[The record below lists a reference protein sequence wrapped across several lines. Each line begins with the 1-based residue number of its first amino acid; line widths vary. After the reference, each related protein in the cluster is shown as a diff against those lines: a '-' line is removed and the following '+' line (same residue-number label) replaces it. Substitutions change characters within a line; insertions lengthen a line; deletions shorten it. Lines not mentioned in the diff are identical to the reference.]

1 MLSESSG
8 RTQPPS
14 RRETSGLERVYSEDP
29 RTSRARADFS
39 AKSSVRAV
47 KLVLAYDGS
56 DFSGWQRQ
64 KNGRSVQEELEKAL
78 AKMHGHEIRV
88 TGAGRTDAGVH
99 AMGQVA
105 GFYTDIKS
113 IAADRFVF
121 ALNKLMPRDVR
132 VLSSE
137 EAPPDFHARFDAS
150 LRRYRYFLLCGGTPD
165 PFALRYAHSLSY
177 YPRVAVLNA
186 MAAVVL
192 GEHDFSTF
200 ASAQDASESRSRH
213 ISESIFF
220 FERERLVYQVA
231 GNAFLWRQVRSLVG
245 TFLELER
252 IAESSA
258 HGEALMREM
267 LESRDRGRAGTTA
280 PACGLFLWNVEY
292 GERIHGHTRRRGGAE
307 GSGGRRSESSESK
320 DTRART
326 TEAEPNPASGGS
338 RLVPGLGWI
347 DEGE

>member
-1 MLSESSG
+1 MQGESAS
-8 RTQPPS
+8 RTRPVSP
-14 RRETSGLERVYSEDP
+14 RE
-29 RTSRARADFS
+29 
-39 AKSSVRAV
+39 SSVRAI
-47 KLVLAYDGS
+47 KLVLAYDGTE
-56 DFSGWQRQ
+56 FSGWQRQ

-78 AKMHGHEIRV
+78 TKMHGHAIRV

-113 IAADRFVF
+113 IPADRFVL

-150 LRRYRYFLLCGGTPD
+150 LRRYRYFLRCGDTAD
-165 PFALRYAHSLSY
+165 PFALRYAHFIPY
-177 YPRVAVLNA
+177 FPRVAVLNA
-186 MAAVVL
+186 AAAVVL

-200 ASAQDASESRSRH
+200 ASAQDKSDSRSRH
-213 ISESIFF
+213 ISESVFY
-220 FERERLVYQVA
+220 FEGGRLVYQVA

-252 IAESSA
+252 LVETPPK
-258 HGEALMREM
+258 GGALMREL
-267 LESRDRGRAGTTA
+267 LESRDRDRAGATA

-292 GERIHGHTRRRGGAE
+292 GERVHGHPRRRGSVGDQ
-307 GSGGRRSESSESK
+307 GDRSGPERAAVRSTDSATGTATH
-320 DTRART
+320 DA
-326 TEAEPNPASGGS
+326 

-347 DEGE
+347 DECE

>member
-1 MLSESSG
+1 MPRLS
-8 RTQPPS
+8 T
-14 RRETSGLERVYSEDP
+14 
-29 RTSRARADFS
+29 
-39 AKSSVRAV
+39 VRGI
-47 KLVLAYDGS
+47 KLTIAYDGTG
-56 DFSGWQRQ
+56 FSGWQRQ
-64 KNGRSVQEELEKAL
+64 KNGRSVQGELESAL
-78 AKMHGHEIRV
+78 AKMHGHEIRI

-105 GFYTDIKS
+105 GFYTDIAS
-113 IAADRFVF
+113 IPADRFTL

-137 EAPPDFHARFDAS
+137 EASGDFHARFDAS
-150 LRRYRYFLLCGGTPD
+150 LRRYRYFLICGGTPD
-165 PFALRYAHSLSY
+165 PFALRYAHFVPY

-186 MAAVVL
+186 MASVVL

-213 ISESIFF
+213 ISESVFF
-220 FERERLVYQVA
+220 FDEGRLVYQVA

-252 IAESSA
+252 DAGTPER
-258 HGEALMREM
+258 GEALMREL
-267 LESRDRGRAGTTA
+267 LESRDRSRAGATA

-292 GERIHGHTRRRGGAE
+292 GARIHGHTRRRNPHAVPGDSSAGAVSEVAAASDGSSE
-307 GSGGRRSESSESK
+307 GSGEGAIAAPDLSEEY
-320 DTRART
+320 R
-326 TEAEPNPASGGS
+326 

-347 DEGE
+347 NEGEK

>member
-1 MLSESSG
+1 
-8 RTQPPS
+8 
-14 RRETSGLERVYSEDP
+14 
-29 RTSRARADFS
+29 
-39 AKSSVRAV
+39 VRAI
-47 KLVLAYDGS
+47 KLVLAYDGT

-113 IAADRFVF
+113 IPADRFVL

-137 EAPPDFHARFDAS
+137 EAPADFHARFDAS
-150 LRRYRYFLLCGGTPD
+150 LRRYRYFLMCGGTPD
-165 PFALRYAHSLSY
+165 PFGLRYAHHIAY

-186 MAAVVL
+186 AAAAVL

-200 ASAQDASESRSRH
+200 ASAQDKSESRSRH
-213 ISESIFF
+213 ISESVFF
-220 FERERLVYQVA
+220 FEGERLVYQVA

-252 IAESSA
+252 SAEGSA
-258 HGEALMREM
+258 HCETLMKEL
-267 LESRDRGRAGTTA
+267 LESRDRARAGTTA

-292 GERIHGHTRRRGGAE
+292 GERIHGNPRRRGGAE
-307 GSGGRRSESSESK
+307 VSAGSRSESEVAE
-320 DTRART
+320 ARGI
-326 TEAEPNPASGGS
+326 EIAPDAMSHGL
-338 RLVPGLGWI
+338 RLVPGLGWL

>member
-1 MLSESSG
+1 MQRESSG
-8 RTQPPS
+8 RTQAPP
-14 RRETSGLERVYSEDP
+14 RRE
-29 RTSRARADFS
+29 S
-39 AKSSVRAV
+39 AVRAI

-105 GFYTDIKS
+105 GFYTDIRS
-113 IAADRFVF
+113 IPADRFVP

-150 LRRYRYFLLCGGTPD
+150 LRRYRYFLVCGSTPD
-165 PFALRYAHSLSY
+165 PFALRYAHCIPY

-186 MAAVVL
+186 AAAVVL

-200 ASAQDASESRSRH
+200 ASAQDKSESRSRH
-213 ISESIFF
+213 ISESVFF
-220 FERERLVYQVA
+220 FEGGRLVYQVA

-245 TFLELER
+245 SFLEIER
-252 IAESSA
+252 SAENPA
-258 HGEALMREM
+258 QGEALMREL
-267 LESRDRGRAGTTA
+267 LESRDRGRAGATA

-292 GERIHGHTRRRGGAE
+292 GERVHGHPRRRGGTE
-307 GSGGRRSESSESK
+307 KEGGRTSGAVSG
-320 DTRART
+320 A
-326 TEAEPNPASGGS
+326 ASPGS